1 MNIRDVLEFGGLKD
15 AQIVAGFDGIS
26 NEVLS
31 ISVLEVADTRIKSW
45 VLEQQLYITSFYAIL
60 QNTKMQKIVI
70 QALHE
75 KKSAGLVIC
84 HIDLFMKTIHP
95 EIIDLCNRLNFPLIV
110 ANSGVSYVEIIN
122 PILLKLSDDLGNEY
136 YNIFDMQNK
145 FIQNIATKKD
155 VNAIFKTMSDEY
167 NKEIFFLDVNNNILY
182 PRNHENA
189 WEIQRLVAEEINFAG
204 ETYKKEGYSVLDS
217 GMSKRIILNIQS
229 NGLNFGTV
237 VAESAETDLEK
248 DVRMIRS
255 FANLCTLILTKTSRI
270 NELEIIKKQEYISD
284 LITWNFR
291 SDQVAIKM
299 GQDVGWDIVNKG
311 IMVIVNLNNVQENIN
326 INTHDLEKFI
336 NEILYKK
343 IRDLVKED
351 NKRNLLGVR
360 SDIFIILLE
369 NDSRNIYER
378 ANKLGRAAVE
388 CCNENFSGT
397 VSVGIS
403 EIIDNCR
410 KIPNAYYEAVEAIKI
425 GRYFFGVNEVTTMR
439 EIEFYGLFKEITNM
453 ERFKNVKS
461 SKFEPL
467 KKYDEDKELDLYR
480 TLKTLVLN
488 NMNVE
493 KTAKDL
499 YIHKNTV
506 NYRKNK
512 IVEILGYK
520 PWNMPHLL
528 NTLIYIISECYE

>member
-1 MNIRDVLEFGGLKD
+1 MPKLLRDLTAF
-15 AQIVAGFDGIS
+15 Q
-26 NEVLS
+26 
-31 ISVLEVADTRIKSW
+31 
-45 VLEQQLYITSFYAIL
+45 
-60 QNTKMQKIVI
+60 
-70 QALHE
+70 
-75 KKSAGLVIC
+75 
-84 HIDLFMKTIHP
+84 
-95 EIIDLCNRLNFPLIV
+95 
-110 ANSGVSYVEIIN
+110 
-122 PILLKLSDDLGNEY
+122 
-136 YNIFDMQNK
+136 
-145 FIQNIATKKD
+145 
-155 VNAIFKTMSDEY
+155 
-167 NKEIFFLDVNNNILY
+167 
-182 PRNHENA
+182 
-189 WEIQRLVAEEINFAG
+189 
-204 ETYKKEGYSVLDS
+204 
-217 GMSKRIILNIQS
+217 
-229 NGLNFGTV
+229 LNFGTV

-480 TLKTLVLN
+480 TLKTLILN

>member
-237 VAESAETDLEK
+237 VAESAEADLEK

-369 NDSRNIYER
+369 NDGRNIYER